1 MNIELVKE
9 LMNEF
14 KDSDLTRIKLK
25 SQEFELELERSTS
38 IQVASAPI
46 IQAPQVATAQINITE
61 QPQGEVKVEGHFI
74 KSPMVGTFYRA
85 SAPDQP
91 EFVQVGTKVKKGDVI
106 CIIEAMKLMNEVEAD
121 QDGEIIEILVEN
133 EDMVEFDQPMFRIR

>member
-38 IQVASAPI
+38 IQVASAPM

-61 QPQGEVKVEGHFI
+61 QPQGEVKVEGHLI

>member
-38 IQVASAPI
+38 IQVASAPM

-61 QPQGEVKVEGHFI
+61 QPQGEVKVEGHLI

-91 EFVQVGTKVKKGDVI
+91 EFVQIGTKVKKGDVI

>member
-25 SQEFELELERSTS
+25 SQEFELELERSTT
-38 IQVASAPI
+38 IQVASAPM

-61 QPQGEVKVEGHFI
+61 QPQGEVKVEGHLI

-91 EFVQVGTKVKKGDVI
+91 EFVQIGTKVKKGDVI